1 VLIRLVYLLMVR
13 VFGWLVLLARSDAAK
28 DAEILMLRHE
38 VAVLRRQVGCPRP
51 NWADRAVIAGL
62 SRLLPSGLRQRRI
75 VTPGHVA
82 GLASA
87 AGQQE
92 VGIPECH
99 GTTAD
104 PGQGPRAGGA
114 AGPAEPALGLPAH
127 PGRADRPGVPGG
139 GGDDSPDPGR
149 RRAAASSA
157 AGVADVAA
165 VPGRPGVRHFSV

>member
-1 VLIRLVYLLMVR
+1 MVR

-28 DAEILMLRHE
+28 DAGILVLRHE
-38 VAVLRRQVGCPRP
+38 VAVLRRQVGRP
-51 NWADRAVIAGL
+51 TLRWADRAVIAGL
-62 SRLLPSGLRQRRI
+62 SRVLPSSVRRHRI

-82 GLASA
+82 GLAPA
-87 AGQQE
+87 AGQQK
-92 VGIPECH
+92 VDIPECR

-104 PGQGPRAGGA
+104 PGRGLRVGGA

-139 GGDDSPDPGR
+139 GGDDPPDPGR
-149 RRAAASSA
+149 RRAGASSA

-165 VPGRPGVRHFSV
+165 VPGRP